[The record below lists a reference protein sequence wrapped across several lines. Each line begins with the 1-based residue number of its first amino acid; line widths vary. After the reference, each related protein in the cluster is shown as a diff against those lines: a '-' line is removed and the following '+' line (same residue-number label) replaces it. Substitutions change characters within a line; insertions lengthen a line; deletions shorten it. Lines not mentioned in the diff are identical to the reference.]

1 MKTDVQEALRFFSSG
16 DHPSSFEYLPGSGS
30 VLFSAPHAVLQTRN
44 GSIKQAERYTGML
57 CQLLSS
63 RYGLPCIYKTRHMQ
77 DDANH
82 DPRSL
87 YRDALCQYIK
97 EENYRF
103 VLDLHQLAPARPM
116 ALCIGTGHGVNLGHT
131 PDAPDVV
138 RRCFEKRHLTP
149 ITLDDPFAA
158 AMPYTVSATAAR
170 TGAAALQLEIN
181 TALVMETSPSQRFE
195 DVLEALAETACLLN
209 EQRM

>member
-1 MKTDVQEALRFFSSG
+1 MKQDVQASLAYFSTP
-16 DHPSSFEYLPGSGS
+16 HPASFEYLPGEGR
-30 VLFSAPHAVLQTRN
+30 VLLSAPHAVLQTRN
-44 GSIKQAERYTGML
+44 GQIKQAERYTGML
-57 CQLLSS
+57 CQLLNS
-63 RYGLPCIYKTRHMQ
+63 RYGLPCIYKSCHMH

-82 DPRSL
+82 DPRSP

-97 EENYRF
+97 EENFRF
-103 VLDLHQLAPARPM
+103 VLDLHQLSPMRPM

-149 ITLDDPFAA
+149 VTLDDPFAA
-158 AMPYTVSATAAR
+158 AMPHTVSATAAR
-170 TGAAALQLEIN
+170 AGAAALQLEIN

-195 DVLEALAETACLLN
+195 DVLEALAETARLLN
-209 EQRM
+209 EQRK